1 MEIIKY
7 TGTNQSKKWGM
18 AAREKW
24 RKLIQW
30 EHPKSP
36 LLSFNTR
43 HLPHQQCPASLHP
56 SLRPCCTPVY
66 ARLCTQAPQPLGE
79 GNPFGS
85 SMGSPH

>member
-18 AAREKW
+18 ATREKG

-30 EHPKSP
+30 EHPKP
-36 LLSFNTR
+36 PPLSFIMR
-43 HLPHQQCPASLHP
+43 HLPCQQCPASLHP
-56 SLRPCCTPVY
+56 SLRPLRPS
-66 ARLCTQAPQPLGE
+66 LCSVVHSDTQPSGE

-85 SMGSPH
+85 SM